1 ATDAVTGEPV
11 YREKHEEG
19 SAGRFMDYVRASSS
33 LPFLAPPVEI
43 GGRALFD
50 GGVSDPIPV
59 GKSVRD
65 GNEFHVIVLTREPGY
80 RKKPGRNVRWLG
92 RRIYPAYGGLMEA
105 MERRWRV
112 YNESLERAEAME
124 KEGRAVI
131 LRPPAG
137 TGVDRTTKDERK
149 LTALYERGYADARA
163 GRRLETIVLTA
174 RKSVKETGS
183 RSGSGFIVLM
193 AHVSRVPPA
202 ESFPPGCPDA
212 RRSGR
217 PGVRAPRPIP
227 PLRRLRRHRP
237 FHRRRLLL
245 QTLRPALRRP
255 HPHPPRL
262 HPPRPRRP
270 HRPTRRPLLRP
281 GLPAAGLRQPRG
293 TPAAHIAR
301 R

>member
-1 ATDAVTGEPV
+1 MQIGLVLEGGGMRGVYTAGVLEYFLDEGIRFPYIVAVSAGACSATSYLSGQRGRNRTVTIGYVNHPHYLSVRNLLRERSLFGMDLIFNELPNRLVPFDYDAFYRNPARFWVVATDAVTGEPV

-124 KEGRAVI
+124 KEGWAVI

-163 GRRLETIVLTA
+163 LAGVWKRL
-174 RKSVKETGS
+174 
-183 RSGSGFIVLM
+183 F
-193 AHVSRVPPA
+193 
-202 ESFPPGCPDA
+202 
-212 RRSGR
+212 
-217 PGVRAPRPIP
+217 
-227 PLRRLRRHRP
+227 
-237 FHRRRLLL
+237 
-245 QTLRPALRRP
+245 
-255 HPHPPRL
+255 
-262 HPPRPRRP
+262 
-270 HRPTRRPLLRP
+270 
-281 GLPAAGLRQPRG
+281 
-293 TPAAHIAR
+293 
-301 R
+301 